1 MKINSETKIGEILAQ
16 YPETLEVFNVNGF
29 AADSPKALIEFL
41 GGDWRLSSVLKARRL
56 NMELFIQMLE
66 EKIAGNE
73 GVFDSCAEEGRI
85 RRLDFL
91 GYTVCPLKHTFREC
105 FDAVLDKYRRETG
118 RGFDCYVP
126 SGCGGD
132 DAYEE
137 IWKSQSIDDLPGA
150 IASIGFGDFFRKEF
164 VDRFI
169 DKGCFKAPERKEI
182 NADFAGMGL
191 EDPDG
196 CYTIYSVFPYIIMVD
211 KKKLGNLPMPCKWD
225 DLLKPVYRNNII
237 IGGSADDISE
247 VLLLYLYKKHGDK
260 GVELLARNVR
270 DAWHAAKMAKVAGTS
285 STEGAAVYVMP
296 WFFARSCPRTDV
308 VSIVW
313 PEDGAL
319 ISPFYLLVK
328 EDRGADLQIIT
339 DFVMGEELGQKSANS
354 FFPVLNSEADN
365 RLPENAAFQWLGWDY
380 IKSNSMDTL
389 KEHVKKIFAEHW
401 VGG

>member
-1 MKINSETKIGEILAQ
+1 MKINSEAKIGEILNK
-16 YPETLEVFNVNGF
+16 YPETLEVFNLNGF
-29 AADSPKALIEFL
+29 QADSPDALIDLL
-41 GGDWRLSSVLKARRL
+41 GGDWMLSSVLKARRL
-56 NMELFIQMLE
+56 NMELFIRMLE
-66 EKIAGNE
+66 EKIAENE
-73 GVFDSCAEEGRI
+73 GVSASCAEEGPA

-105 FDAVLDKYRRETG
+105 FDPVLDRYRRETG

-132 DAYEE
+132 DAYGE
-137 IWKSQSIDDLPGA
+137 IWKSQSIDDLPDA

-164 VDRFI
+164 VERFI
-169 DKGCFKAPERKEI
+169 NKGYFKAPQRQEV
-182 NADFAGMGL
+182 NSCFYGMRL

-196 CYTIYSVFPYIIMVD
+196 CYTIYSVFPYIMMVD
-211 KKKLGNLPMPCKWD
+211 KKKLGHLPVPCKWD
-225 DLLKPVYRNNII
+225 NLLNPVYRDNII

-260 GVELLARNVR
+260 GIELLAGNVK

-296 WFFARSCPRTDV
+296 WFFARSCPRTDA

-328 EDRGADLQIIT
+328 DDRRADLKVIT
-339 DFVMGEELGQKSANS
+339 DFVMGRELGQKSADS
-354 FFPVLNSEADN
+354 FFPVLNSSVDN
-365 RLPENAAFQWLGWDY
+365 RLPENASFQWLGWDY
-380 IKSNSMDTL
+380 IKSNSMDIL
-389 KEHVKKIFAEHW
+389 KEHVQKIFAEHRA
-401 VGG
+401 GK